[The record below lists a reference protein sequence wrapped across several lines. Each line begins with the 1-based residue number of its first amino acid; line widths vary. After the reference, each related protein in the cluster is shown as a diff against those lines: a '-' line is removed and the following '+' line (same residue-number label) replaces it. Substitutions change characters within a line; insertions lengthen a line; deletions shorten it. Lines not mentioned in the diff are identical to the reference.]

1 MEASN
6 RGQLQDT
13 TLSARKS
20 CSSAMPP
27 KDTEKRPLAA
37 GDLVVAGIATKTGQR
52 AVGGARATATCPA
65 STGARAARFP
75 GAPARAS

>member
-6 RGQLQDT
+6 RSQLQDT

-20 CSSAMPP
+20 CSTAMPP

-37 GDLVVAGIATKTGQR
+37 GDLVVAGIGTKTGQR
-52 AVGGARATATCPA
+52 AVGGAPRHRHVPGVNGCSSGAV
-65 STGARAARFP
+65 SWGAR
-75 GAPARAS
+75 